1 MTIARVALDVPVGRL
16 FDYAAPGLT
25 REHIGVRVLV
35 PFGKK
40 HMVGVVVDIAEKSNI
55 APQRLKRI
63 VSVFH
68 DISPLGAQI
77 LDLFKFCSDYYHHPL
92 GQVVMNALPARL
104 RRSRPITRK
113 TSGVFCLTEAGRKLD
128 PSALPAKAAV
138 KRKLFERLESG
149 ALKKEELGRI
159 SPGAA
164 KALNEFITLGWAHEV
179 AAASSR
185 PPGQP
190 ADPPQLTAEQSA
202 VVESIQLAGFGCSLL
217 FGVTGSGKTEIYFN
231 RIARAL
237 AEKKQ
242 ALLLVPEINLSPQL
256 EAWLKQRFPQSRV
269 VSLHSG
275 LNDGERLENW
285 LAAQSG
291 EAQVIL
297 GTRLAVFTPIP
308 KLGLIIVDEEHDAS
322 FKQQDGLRYSARDVA
337 IFRAQQADVPV
348 ILGSATP
355 ALESYQH
362 AISGRYRLAKL
373 AQRAVDHALPPE
385 LRCIDIRRLKL
396 NEGLSEP
403 LIAALKERLQRG
415 EQSLIFIN
423 RRGYAPV
430 LMCSACAW
438 ISGCARCS
446 SRLVLHLRERRL
458 RCHHCGHEERVPAAC
473 PSCGNV
479 DLIPLGQGTQRVES
493 ALSALLPSARILR
506 IDRDSTRRKLAW
518 PEMLKRI
525 RDHEVDILVGT
536 QILAKGHDFPQLSL
550 VGILNPDSSLYST
563 DFRASE
569 RLFAQLMQVAGRAG
583 RAQIPGE
590 VLIQTQFPDHPLYE
604 ALQRHDY
611 SAFAKTL
618 LAERRH
624 AGFPPFVH
632 QALLRAEA
640 TRLTTVMSYLE
651 DAAKIASRLRHEVT
665 VYDPVPAAMQRLA
678 GRERGQLLVQCAS
691 RKKLQMFLKDWH
703 SALMEAS
710 SKKVRWALDV
720 DPLEF

>member
-1 MTIARVALDVPVGRL
+1 M
-16 FDYAAPGLT
+16 
-25 REHIGVRVLV
+25 RVLV

-40 HMVGVVVDIAEKSNI
+40 QMVGVVMEIANQPSI
-55 APQRLKRI
+55 SPQRIKPISFL
-63 VSVFH
+63 FQ
-68 DISPLGAQI
+68 DIPALSPQTLS
-77 LDLFKFCSDYYHHPL
+77 LFRFCSDYYHHPL

-138 KRKLFERLESG
+138 KCKLFERLESG
-149 ALKKEELGRI
+149 ALKKEELRQI

-164 KALNEFITLGWAHEV
+164 KALNEFITLGWACE
-179 AAASSR
+179 AAAGSSR
-185 PPGQP
+185 TSVASAESPR
-190 ADPPQLTAEQSA
+190 LTAEQSA

-237 AEKKQ
+237 AGKKQ

-256 EAWLKQRFPQSRV
+256 EAWLKQRFPKSRV

-275 LNDGERLENW
+275 LNDSERLENW

-291 EAQVIL
+291 DAQVIL

-322 FKQQDGLRYSARDVA
+322 FKQQDSLRYSARDVA
-337 IFRAQQADVPV
+337 IFRAQQADIPV

-493 ALSALLPSARILR
+493 ALSALLPRARILR

-518 PEMLKRI
+518 GDMLKRI
-525 RDHEVDILVGT
+525 CDHEVDILVGT
-536 QILAKGHDFPQLSL
+536 QILAKGHDFPKLSL
-550 VGILNPDSSLYST
+550 VGIINPDSSLYST

-569 RLFAQLMQVAGRAG
+569 KLFAQLMQVAGRAG
-583 RAQIPGE
+583 RAAIPGE
-590 VLIQTQFPDHPLYE
+590 VLIQTQFPGHPLFE
-604 ALQRHDY
+604 ALRRHDY

-624 AGFPPFVH
+624 AGLPPFIH

-640 TRLTTVMSYLE
+640 TRSSTVMSYLA
-651 DAAKIASRLRHEVT
+651 DAATLASRISHEVT
-665 VYDPVPAAMQRLA
+665 IYDPVPAHMPRLA
-678 GRERGQLLVQCAS
+678 GRERGQLLVQSAS
-691 RKKLQMFLKDWH
+691 RKKLQAFLKDWH
-703 SALMEAS
+703 SALTEVS
-710 SKKVRWALDV
+710 STKVRWALDV

>member
-1 MTIARVALDVPVGRL
+1 MSIARVALDVPLDKL
-16 FDYAAPGLT
+16 FDYLAPDLT
-25 REHIGVRVLV
+25 REHIGLRVLV

-40 HMVGVVVDIAEKSNI
+40 QIVGVVVDIAEKSNI

-77 LDLFKFCSDYYHHPL
+77 LDVFKFCSDYYHHPL
-92 GQVVMNALPARL
+92 GQVMVNALPARL

-113 TSGVFCLTEAGRKLD
+113 TSGVFCLTETGRKLD
-128 PSALPAKAAV
+128 PSALPAQAAV
-138 KRKLFERLESG
+138 KRKLFERLKSG
-149 ALKKEELGRI
+149 ALKKEELRQI

-190 ADPPQLTAEQSA
+190 ADPHQLTAEQA
-202 VVESIQLAGFGCSLL
+202 GVVESIQLAGFSCSLL

-231 RIARAL
+231 RITRAL

-242 ALLLVPEINLSPQL
+242 VLLLVPEINLSPQL

-308 KLGLIIVDEEHDAS
+308 KLGFIIVDEEHDAS

-337 IFRAQQADVPV
+337 IFRAKQADVPV

-362 AISGRYRLAKL
+362 ALSGRYRLAKL
-373 AQRAVDHALPPE
+373 AQRAVDNALLPE

-403 LIAALKERLQRG
+403 LIGAIRQRLERG
-415 EQSLIFIN
+415 EQCLIFLN

-430 LMCSACAW
+430 LMCTTCNW
-438 ISGCARCS
+438 ISGCTRCTAG
-446 SRLVLHLRERRL
+446 LVLHLREKKL

-473 PSCGNV
+473 PNCGSA
-479 DLIPLGQGTQRVES
+479 DLLPLGQGTQRVES
-493 ALSALLPSARILR
+493 ALSALFPGARVLR
-506 IDRDSTRRKLAW
+506 IDRDSTRRKFAW

-536 QILAKGHDFPQLSL
+536 QILAKGHDFPKLSL

-640 TRLTTVMSYLE
+640 TRSSTVMSYLA
-651 DAAKIASRLRHEVT
+651 DAAKLASRISNEVT
-665 VYDPVPAAMQRLA
+665 IYDPVPAAVQRLA
-678 GRERGQLLVQCAS
+678 GRERGQLLVQSPS
-691 RKKLQMFLKDWH
+691 RKKLQLFLKEWYAKLAAADN
-703 SALMEAS
+703 
-710 SKKVRWALDV
+710 KKVRWALDV

>member
-1 MTIARVALDVPVGRL
+1 M
-16 FDYAAPGLT
+16 
-25 REHIGVRVLV
+25 RVLV

-40 HMVGVVVDIAEKSNI
+40 HTVGVVMDITSQPSI
-55 APQRLKRI
+55 SPQRIKPISFL
-63 VSVFH
+63 FQ
-68 DISPLGAQI
+68 DIPALSPQTLN
-77 LDLFKFCSDYYHHPL
+77 LFRFCSDYYHHAL

-128 PSALPAKAAV
+128 LSALPAKAAV

-149 ALKKEELGRI
+149 ALKKGELRQI

-164 KALNEFITLGWAHEV
+164 KALNEFIALGWAHEV
-179 AAASSR
+179 AEASFR
-185 PPGQP
+185 PPRQP
-190 ADPPQLTAEQSA
+190 ADPPQLTTEQAA

-231 RIARAL
+231 RIAQAL

-256 EAWLKQRFPQSRV
+256 EAWLKQRFPKSRV

-337 IFRAQQADVPV
+337 IFRAQQADIPV

-373 AQRAVDHALPPE
+373 SQRAVDHALPPE
-385 LRCIDIRRLKL
+385 LRCIDIRRLRL

-438 ISGCARCS
+438 ISGCSRCS

-493 ALSALLPSARILR
+493 ALSALLPRARILR

-518 PEMLKRI
+518 GDMLKRI
-525 RDHEVDILVGT
+525 CDQEVDILVGT
-536 QILAKGHDFPQLSL
+536 QILAKGHDFPKLSL
-550 VGILNPDSSLYST
+550 VGIINPDSSLYST

-569 RLFAQLMQVAGRAG
+569 KLFAQLMQVAGRAG
-583 RAQIPGE
+583 RAAIPGE
-590 VLIQTQFPDHPLYE
+590 VLVQTQFPGHPLFE
-604 ALQRHDY
+604 ALRRHDY

-624 AGFPPFVH
+624 AGLPPFIH

-640 TRLTTVMSYLE
+640 TRSSTVMSYLA
-651 DAAKIASRLRHEVT
+651 DAATLASSISHEVT
-665 VYDPVPAAMQRLA
+665 IYDPVPAHMPRLA
-678 GRERGQLLVQCAS
+678 GRERGQLLVQSAS
-691 RKKLQMFLKDWH
+691 RKKLQAFLKDWH
-703 SALMEAS
+703 NALMGVS